1 MVQYLQDTNMNPA
14 KVKLESPEKEFEYE
28 KIARTI
34 NKMNNIEDVKMMLK
48 YSIKM
53 GMKQT
58 EVFNNMLLIQTGD
71 DISEY

>member
-1 MVQYLQDTNMNPA
+1 MNPDKIKIA
-14 KVKLESPEKEFEYE
+14 TEREFEYE
-28 KIARTI
+28 KISRTI
-34 NKMNNIEDVKMMLK
+34 DKMDDIDDVKMMLK

-58 EVFNNMLLIQTGD
+58 EVFNNMLLIQIGD

>member
-1 MVQYLQDTNMNPA
+1 MNPA

-34 NKMNNIEDVKMMLK
+34 DKMDDIDDVKMMLK
-48 YSIKM
+48 YTIKM

-58 EVFNNMLLIQTGD
+58 EILGNMLLVK
-71 DISEY
+71 Y